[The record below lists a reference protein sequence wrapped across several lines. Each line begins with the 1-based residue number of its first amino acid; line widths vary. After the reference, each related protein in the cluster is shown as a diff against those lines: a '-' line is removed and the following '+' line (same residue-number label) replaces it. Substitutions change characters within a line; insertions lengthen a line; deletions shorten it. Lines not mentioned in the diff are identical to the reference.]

1 MFSRRVARVL
11 ASGRSLTLAISRTV
25 CKARPGWAYWQ
36 RLLGT
41 WKTPSI
47 QDIAVLS
54 VHSQQARVPPRPF
67 PSRASLELCRDPF
80 TCRCRESP
88 SHGGSG

>member
-1 MFSRRVARVL
+1 MFSRRVAKVL

-54 VHSQQARVPPRPF
+54 VHSRQARVPPG
-67 PSRASLELCRDPF
+67 PSRAGPLELCRDPF

-88 SHGGSG
+88 SQGGSG

>member
-1 MFSRRVARVL
+1 MFSRRVAKVR

-47 QDIAVLS
+47 LDIVVPS
-54 VHSQQARVPPRPF
+54 VQSCHAQLPPRPF

-88 SHGGSG
+88 SQGGSG